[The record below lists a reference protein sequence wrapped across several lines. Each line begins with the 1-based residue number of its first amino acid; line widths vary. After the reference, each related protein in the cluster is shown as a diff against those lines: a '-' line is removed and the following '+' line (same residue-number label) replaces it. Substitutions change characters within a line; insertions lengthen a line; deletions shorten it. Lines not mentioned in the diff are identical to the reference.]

1 MSVAAVVDA
10 VSECSEQT
18 LSVAVVTIV
27 SVVYFAEEALL
38 ESCRFR
44 GFQSLVI
51 VDGLCIVC
59 RLFLVAVSLLVMLWF
74 SIICCC
80 FVDVVVAALVV
91 VVVGF
96 QLLVIAVLIRLSLSE
111 AASLDSLHLLLL
123 SFTIGL
129 FCCC

>member
-1 MSVAAVVDA
+1 MSVAVVVDA

-80 FVDVVVAALVV
+80 FVDVVVAAVV

-96 QLLVIAVLIRLSLSE
+96 QLLVIVVLIRLSLSE
-111 AASLDSLHLLLL
+111 AASLDS
-123 SFTIGL
+123 
-129 FCCC
+129 